1 MTTIVLF
8 HSVLGL
14 RQVEM
19 EAADRMRALGH
30 TVVAPDLYAGLAANS
45 MDEGFAIMNSVGWK
59 TICRRAQNALDL
71 APETAV
77 LAGHS
82 MGAGVIGSMWPG
94 RPMCDGVVLLHGLA
108 EIPQNVRHRTPI
120 AVHVAD
126 PDPFAPPEEIAKWT
140 MTAKRAGV
148 RADIFSYPTAGH
160 FYTDRT
166 LPDFDQAATEQTWA
180 RLLDFLSAFHRTDH

>member
-1 MTTIVLF
+1 
-8 HSVLGL
+8 
-14 RQVEM
+14 M
-19 EAADRMRALGH
+19 EA
-30 TVVAPDLYAGLAANS
+30 
-45 MDEGFAIMNSVGWK
+45 
-59 TICRRAQNALDL
+59 
-71 APETAV
+71 
-77 LAGHS
+77 LAG
-82 MGAGVIGSMWPG
+82 
-94 RPMCDGVVLLHGLA
+94 
-108 EIPQNVRHRTPI
+108 IPQNVRHGTPI

-148 RADIFSYPTAGH
+148 RPDIFSYPTAGH